1 VDPIEE
7 ADPMRLPK
15 AGCCE
20 AGSGSEGSGEISR
33 RSNVRCR
40 TDPIGQPSREA
51 EAKDPAFRARVMCG
65 SAPGKFT
72 ISLGETYQDTASPLS
87 P

>member
-1 VDPIEE
+1 MDPIEE

-40 TDPIGQPSREA
+40 TDPVCQPNREA
-51 EAKDPAFRARVMCG
+51 AARHPAFGAGAMCG
-65 SAPGKFT
+65 MAPDKFT
-72 ISLGETYQDTASPLS
+72 ISLDETYQDTASPLS